1 MVSWSRIA
9 RRSRVPLG
17 FAVAALYL
25 WLANPLLVSMMF
37 SLLFI
42 VPGLIIRAL
51 ASGHVEKNERLATT
65 GPYAYTRNPLY
76 LGSFIMAS
84 GFALAARSLWIAAIL
99 IVMFVTIYMPVI
111 RAEEAFLAQHFPEFA
126 EYARRVPRLAPNPTP
141 PGKQYWNFSW
151 ALYLKHQ
158 EYNATLGAVAIMAAL
173 VGKLLWSSR

>member
-17 FAVAALYL
+17 FVLAALYL
-25 WLANPLLVSMMF
+25 WLANPLAI
-37 SLLFI
+37 SLLFGSLFV
-42 VPGLIIRAL
+42 VPGLLIRAL
-51 ASGHVEKNERLATT
+51 ASGHVEKNQRLATT

-84 GFALAARSLWIAAIL
+84 GFALAARSFWIAAIL
-99 IVMFVTIYMPVI
+99 VVMFVAIYLPVI

-126 EYARRVPRLAPNPTP
+126 EYARRVPRLAPNPAP
-141 PGKQYWNFSW
+141 PGKQHWAFSW
-151 ALYLKHQ
+151 DLYKKHR

-173 VGKLLWSSR
+173 VIKLLWLSP